1 MLILECSQGC
11 YGRTDGSVTI
21 SLRNFVGEGITKN
34 EDALYVL
41 CKKFTKK
48 NVRNSQKNVRNSP
61 LKNISLDYVR
71 FNNPDLYL
79 IVRTIVLRF

>member
-1 MLILECSQGC
+1 MLILECSQEC

-21 SLRNFVGEGITKN
+21 SLHNFVGEGITKN

-41 CKKFTKK
+41 CKKFT
-48 NVRNSQKNVRNSP
+48 QKNVRNSP
-61 LKNISLDYVR
+61 LKNISLDYIR